1 MAKSVRVSPKP
12 IRINNTWVDPGENTI
27 VRLPVGRF
35 PSGNQIL
42 VKAHVFRC
50 RKPGPRLLILGGVHG
65 DEING
70 IEIIRRC
77 VESSMFSR
85 IRKGMVIAI
94 PVLNVYGFIAASRDV
109 PDGKDIN
116 RSFPGSARGSLAARI
131 AGMLTKEI
139 FPHIDYGV
147 DLHTGGRGHYN
158 YPQIRY
164 SPGFASAF
172 ELAKAFGAPLT
183 LASKNISKSLRKT
196 AMDAGKPILVYEGGE
211 NNRIDRF
218 SIEKGIEGIQR
229 VMAHLGMTE
238 DSFPAPDFSAFFEK
252 STRQRAPRA
261 GIFQWT
267 KGAGQKVV
275 KGEPIGMITDPYGLE
290 KAIVKASHSGYIIGH
305 NNNSIVSHGDA
316 LFHIAF

>member
-1 MAKSVRVSPKP
+1 MARSERVIPKP
-12 IRINNTWVDPGENTI
+12 IRIYNSWVDPGENTLI
-27 VRLPVGRF
+27 RIPVGRF
-35 PSGNQIL
+35 PSGNQIMI
-42 VKAHVFRC
+42 KAHVFRS

-70 IEIIRRC
+70 IEIIRRS
-77 VESSMFSR
+77 VENGVFSR
-85 IRKGMVIAI
+85 IRKGMIIAI
-94 PVLNVYGFIAASRDV
+94 PVLNVYGFITASRDV

-131 AGMLTKEI
+131 AGMLSKEI
-139 FPHIDYGV
+139 FPHIDCGI

-164 SPGFASAF
+164 NPGHTPSLD
-172 ELAKAFGAPLT
+172 LAKAFAAPLT
-183 LASKNISKSLRKT
+183 MASKNIAKSLRKT
-196 AMDAGKPILVYEGGE
+196 ALDAGKPILVYEGGE

-218 SIEKGIEGIQR
+218 SIEKGMDGIQR
-229 VMAHLGMTE
+229 VMSHLGLMEETFE
-238 DSFPAPDFSAFFEK
+238 LPENGLFFER
-252 STRQRAPRA
+252 SARQRAPRA
-261 GIFQWT
+261 GIFQWS

-290 KAIVKASHSGYIIGH
+290 KVIVKAAHSGYIAGH
-305 NNNSIVSHGDA
+305 NNNSIVSQGDA